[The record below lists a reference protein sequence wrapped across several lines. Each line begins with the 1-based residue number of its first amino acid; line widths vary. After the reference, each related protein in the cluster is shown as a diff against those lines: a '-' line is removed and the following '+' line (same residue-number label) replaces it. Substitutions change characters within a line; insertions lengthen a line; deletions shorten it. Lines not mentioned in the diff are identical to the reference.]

1 MGDANSGFKKPAP
14 RKKPS
19 ALLKKPIYL
28 TAEGELENDGDF
40 HADSSNIIA
49 EGMSEGPRAVVN
61 RGFYEPA
68 PVLATLTRGTP
79 VTLAITGPSRSYALD
94 KTNLQRKTTS
104 SFTSVSKGEN
114 PLFCFGG
121 APCAW

>member
-1 MGDANSGFKKPAP
+1 M
-14 RKKPS
+14 
-19 ALLKKPIYL
+19 
-28 TAEGELENDGDF
+28 ENDGEF

-94 KTNLQRKTTS
+94 KTNLHRKTTS
-104 SFTSVSKGEN
+104 SFISDSEGDT
-114 PLFCFGG
+114 PLFVLGG
-121 APCAW
+121 SAGRMVAEGWTAASGKPLYE